1 MMSDIRDSIGLQ
13 FARIKAL
20 EGISEARKNLGF
32 TITFFDSCSYCIARC
47 VLQDLISIQ
56 HSKKYDNEIIKK
68 FYNKYK
74 DTRDFHSHFFE
85 SNKKDS
91 PISLDELKTVV
102 IEFHKMINEDPKSR
116 YIYTTDNTIGNLLTK
131 AFSVLAPKFDN
142 K

>member
-1 MMSDIRDSIGLQ
+1 MNNIKDSIGLQ
-13 FARIKAL
+13 FTRIKIL

-32 TITFFDSCSYCIARC
+32 TTAFFDSCSYCIARC
-47 VLQDLISIQ
+47 ILQDLISIQ
-56 HSKKYDNEIIKK
+56 HLKKYDNEIIKK

-91 PISLDELKTVV
+91 PISLEELKTIV
-102 IEFHKMINEDPKSR
+102 IEFHKMINEDPKSH
-116 YIYTTDNTIGNLLTK
+116 YVYTTDNTIGNLLTK
-131 AFSVLAPKFDN
+131 AFSVLAPKSDN